1 MFLVGEGAMPFLSN
15 LTVAE
20 GVAKMGLREI
30 GKLVSVRDKSIKDGA
45 AEIGNSMLDLHSIES
60 MGSVKKNLTRT
71 ISTEE
76 LLLKL

>member
-15 LTVAE
+15 LTVAK

-45 AEIGNSMLDLHSIES
+45 AEIGNSMLGLDSIES
-60 MGSVKKNLTRT
+60 MGSVKKNLTKT